1 MITINELN
9 EGTAETFV
17 RHLGGVFEHSPW
29 VAEQVWELRPFASA
43 AELHKRMM
51 EQVYAA
57 SDSQVLA
64 LLQAHPDLA
73 TRMQVTAFSAQ
84 EQRGAGLDQLTGE
97 EYEAFASMNAQYVS
111 KFGFPFIM
119 AVTGCT
125 KDDIAQAMRQR
136 MDHDPE
142 REWTQA
148 LREIARITRIRLGRI
163 VTDRSHEQKG

>member
-9 EGTAETFV
+9 EGTVETFV
-17 RHLGGVFEHSPW
+17 RYLGGVFEHSPW

-43 AELHKRMM
+43 AELHERMM
-51 EQVYAA
+51 EQVYTAPE
-57 SDSQVLA
+57 SQVLA

-84 EQRGAGLDQLTGE
+84 EQQGAGLDQLTGE
-97 EYEAFASMNAQYVS
+97 EYEAFTSMNAQYVS

-125 KDDIAQAMRQR
+125 KDDIAQSMRQR

>member
-9 EGTAETFV
+9 EGTVETFV

-43 AELHKRMM
+43 AELHERMM

-57 SDSQVLA
+57 PESQVLA

-84 EQRGAGLDQLTGE
+84 EQQGAGLDQLTGE
-97 EYEAFASMNAQYVS
+97 EYEAFTSMNAQYVS

-125 KDDIAQAMRQR
+125 KDDIAQAMHQR